1 MEDAGKRY
9 ALYFAPDPASDLWRF
24 GSACLGYDACTGA
37 ACTALPVQG
46 FAPDVWSALT
56 EEPRRYGFHATLKAP
71 FHLAV
76 DASEAQVIAA
86 LEAFAASHGAF
97 TLPRLR
103 IALLSRFVALV
114 PAAPSAALQDL
125 AARAVEALEPLRA
138 PLSAADVERRLR
150 APLSE
155 TQKAHVQRWGY
166 PYVFEEF
173 RFHMTLTGALD
184 APLQASVLAELS
196 ALYRANVSEEQLR
209 IDSVALFCQERRDA
223 PFKIIRRAPL
233 RAQRPA

>member
-1 MEDAGKRY
+1 MDEAGPRY

-24 GSACLGYDACTGA
+24 GSACLGYDAATGVA
-37 ACTALPVQG
+37 VPALPVPG

-56 EEPRRYGFHATLKAP
+56 DEPRRYGFHATLKAP
-71 FHLAV
+71 FHLAIGFT
-76 DASEAQVIAA
+76 EAQVMDAVD
-86 LEAFAASHGAF
+86 AFASSHEAF
-97 TLPRLR
+97 TLPRLQ
-103 IALLSRFVALV
+103 ISLLSRFIALV
-114 PAAPSAALQDL
+114 PAAQSAQLQDL

-155 TQKAHVQRWGY
+155 TQQAHVQRWGY

-184 APLQASVLAELS
+184 ASLQARVFAELS
-196 ALYRANVSEEQLR
+196 ALYRANVSEQQLR

-233 RAQRPA
+233 RPQRPA